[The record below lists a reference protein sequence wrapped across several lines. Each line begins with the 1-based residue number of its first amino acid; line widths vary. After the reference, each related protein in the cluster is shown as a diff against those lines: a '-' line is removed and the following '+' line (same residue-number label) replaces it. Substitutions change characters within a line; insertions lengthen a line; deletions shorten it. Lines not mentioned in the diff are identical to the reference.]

1 MFVSGL
7 VPFLIFSHGNS
18 IFRIDLEGMN
28 YEQLV
33 ADAGV
38 SVITDFCYNEERIYW
53 VDLQRQLLQEGK
65 RHNLL
70 AASLFGDRIF
80 YSTWKKKTIWIA
92 NKHTGKDMVKIT
104 LNSSF
109 MPPSGIKVVHPL
121 VQPKAEG
128 DAWASA
134 LFPPVSG

>member
-1 MFVSGL
+1 ML
-7 VPFLIFSHGNS
+7 FSCC
-18 IFRIDLEGMN
+18 F
-28 YEQLV
+28 
-33 ADAGV
+33 
-38 SVITDFCYNEERIYW
+38 
-53 VDLQRQLLQEGK
+53 

-109 MPPSGIKVVHPL
+109 VPPSGIKVVHPL

-128 DAWASA
+128 DAWASGESSYLKQGLA
-134 LFPPVSG
+134 RSPHFSTYSRQTFRSHP

>member
-1 MFVSGL
+1 ML
-7 VPFLIFSHGNS
+7 FSCC
-18 IFRIDLEGMN
+18 F
-28 YEQLV
+28 
-33 ADAGV
+33 
-38 SVITDFCYNEERIYW
+38 
-53 VDLQRQLLQEGK
+53 

-70 AASLFGDRIF
+70 AASLFGDSIF

-109 MPPSGIKVVHPL
+109 VPPSGIKVVHPL

-128 DAWASA
+128 DAWASGESS
-134 LFPPVSG
+134 LTSNKVRHVVPTSPRTQDRHLGVIPDFYHCCC